1 MSNPETAPRPM
12 SALKAWSFVG
22 IAIVLALMSII
33 MWRFLAA
40 AGYFTAIK
48 KEVTAQCSIVASP
61 PGPEDIE
68 IDRSRGLA
76 FVSASDRRLR
86 NSGATSARGG
96 IYVIDLTAPVEHWQ
110 VRPVTAMEPVAFN
123 PHGLSLYQGPDGMR
137 RLFVVNH
144 PTKSTHAIEIFD
156 VADDG
161 TLTLVRSV
169 TDPLLVSPN
178 DVVAVGPESFY
189 ATNDHGTSNATKASI
204 DDLLLSRNANVVYFD
219 GTTMSPAADLLSFA
233 NGINKS
239 ADGKTIYV
247 AESLGLSLHIYA
259 RDVDTGKLTQ
269 KDFTQLGTGLDN
281 IDVLEDGALLIAA
294 HPKITSFISH
304 ASDPEELSPSQ
315 VLRVE
320 FAGEG
325 GGGKAGTIY
334 LNLGEEVSGAT
345 VAAGWRDLMLI
356 GNAFEPNILVCQ
368 QSKEIRAY

>member
-1 MSNPETAPRPM
+1 MSNPENATRPM
-12 SALKAWSFVG
+12 SALKAWSFV
-22 IAIVLALMSII
+22 ALAVVLAVMSIT

-48 KEVTAQCSIVASP
+48 KEVTAQCSAIPSP

-68 IDRSRGLA
+68 IDRARGLA
-76 FVSASDRRLR
+76 FVSAYDRRLL
-86 NSGATSARGG
+86 NSGATAARGG

-110 VRPVTAMEPVAFN
+110 LRPVTAMEPVAFN
-123 PHGLSLYQGPDGMR
+123 PHGISLYHGADGME
-137 RLFVVNH
+137 RLFAVNH
-144 PTKSTHAIEIFD
+144 PAEGQHSVDIFD
-156 VADDG
+156 VAADG

-178 DVVAVGPESFY
+178 DIVAVGPESFY
-189 ATNDHGTSNATKASI
+189 ATNDHGTSNATKAMI
-204 DDLLLSRNANVVYFD
+204 DDLLLSRNANVVYYD
-219 GTTMSPAADLLSFA
+219 GSTMSQAADLLSFA

-259 RDVDTGKLTQ
+259 RDEETGKLTP

-304 ASDPEELSPSQ
+304 AGDAAELSPSQ

-320 FAGEG
+320 LAGEG

-334 LNLGEEVSGAT
+334 LNLGQEISGST

-356 GNAFEPNILVCQ
+356 GNAFEPKILVCE